1 MELKGIHNLKRE
13 YWIIIIVYI
22 GMQFSSL
29 IGLPVLMLSFNFLGI
44 SQNLA
49 VPIWLIASF
58 SIALLIILFIL
69 RKEMNTRSFD
79 EKGSS
84 LGQSMIWAILGV
96 FLALFAQYAAAIIE
110 TLLGIKTGSENTKD
124 ILNIINTF
132 PLAIIV
138 TSIIGPI
145 LEEIV
150 FRKIIFGAL
159 HKRFNFFISALV
171 SSVVFALAHMEPVH
185 ILLYSAMGFTF
196 AFLYVKTKRIWVPIF
211 AHVTMNT
218 MVVLV
223 QSVYKDD
230 IERLLREAEAVQNF
244 IGGFL

>member
-1 MELKGIHNLKRE
+1 MKKE
-13 YWIIIIVYI
+13 YWWVIIVYI
-22 GMQFSSL
+22 IMQLSS
-29 IGLPVLMLSFNFLGI
+29 IVGLPLLVFSFKSVGI
-44 SQNLA
+44 SQSLA

-58 SIALLIILFIL
+58 TIALLIILFLL
-69 RKEMNTRSFD
+69 RKEMNLRNFD
-79 EKGSS
+79 KRGSS
-84 LGQSMIWAILGV
+84 ISYSIMWAFLGI

-110 TLLGIKTGSENTKD
+110 TMLGIQMGSENTEN
-124 ILNIINTF
+124 ILNIIETL
-132 PLAIIV
+132 PLAILV

-159 HKRFNFFISALV
+159 HKRFNFFLSALI
-171 SSVVFALAHMEPVH
+171 SSVIFALAHMEPVH

-196 AFLYVKTKRIWVPIF
+196 AFLYVKTKHILVPIF
-211 AHVTMNT
+211 AHVAMNT

-230 IERLLREAEAVQNF
+230 IERLQREAEAVQNF